1 MNEMNFKVVGMSC
14 PSCATTVEKIVSSF
28 DGVYRVKV
36 NFSSSTLYF
45 ISKPSFDISTIRN
58 KLKQFGYDIVPTTDS
73 VDLKK
78 EKINLLIVLILSIP
92 LFIVMFLKML
102 GLGYHSDLLK
112 LVMFLLSSII
122 VLVGGFKVH
131 RSGVLSLIYLS
142 PNSDSLV
149 SVGSLSALSTFF
161 LSKFLPIDDFSIE
174 AVIVMDVFLIGNYVK
189 LVLSQKSIGFVSDLY
204 KLFVDSANVLEN
216 GVEIKKSIRDIK
228 IGDIVVVR
236 AGERVPMDGRV
247 IEGSSSVEET
257 FMTGESLP
265 RVVKVGDNVFAGS
278 YNIDGFIKVLIDSE
292 VKDSVLYNT
301 VEMVQN
307 FRLSNVV
314 SSITDNF
321 VKYFVPIVFS
331 VAILSLVF
339 WSLVGD
345 FSRGMVSFVSILVV
359 ACPCALGI
367 AIPSVVAIAF
377 GIFSKSGVLVR
388 NFNNLG
394 LVKRVDVFAF
404 DKTGTLTVGKPF
416 VSEATFDTN
425 YISELYSLV
434 SLSNHPLSLAIK
446 EYIEFS
452 FKDIGYVLKK
462 VDNFKVIPGLGI
474 EGEIGGKFYKLERSS
489 NESITSSDFWI
500 FDGGWNK
507 IGSFCFNDKIR
518 QEARDVVKYLSQLG
532 KVILV
537 TGDKCTVAKRI
548 SEDLGISEYY
558 CSLLPNQKVDV
569 ISKYKDKGSVVMF
582 IGDGINDGPVL
593 EFSDVGVVVSEV
605 DNLVSNVGDVVIFS
619 KNLSVL
625 KFLILFSRKVYCKM
639 LQNLVWAFLYNII
652 ALPIAFC
659 GILTPSIAEVAMSL
673 SSISVLLNSLTL
685 YLSSSKVKFSLIN

>member
-1 MNEMNFKVVGMSC
+1 MNKRNFKVVGIRC
-14 PSCATTVEKIVSSF
+14 PSCAKTVEKIVSSF
-28 DGVYRVKV
+28 DGVYGVKV

-45 ISKPSFDISTIRN
+45 ISKPSFDVSTIRN

-78 EKINLLIVLILSIP
+78 EKINLLIILILSIP

-161 LSKFLPIDDFSIE
+161 LSKFLPVGDFSIE

-189 LVLSQKSIGFVSDLY
+189 LVLSQRSIGFVSDLY
-204 KLFVDSANVLEN
+204 KLFVDSANVLED
-216 GVEIKKSIRDIK
+216 GVEVKKSVRDVK
-228 IGDIVVVR
+228 VGDVVVVR
-236 AGERVPMDGRV
+236 AGERIPMDGRV

-257 FMTGESLP
+257 FITGESLP
-265 RVVKVGDNVFAGS
+265 RVVRVGDSVFAGS
-278 YNIDGFIKVLIDSE
+278 YNIDGFIKVLVDKEI
-292 VKDSVLYNT
+292 KDSMLYNT
-301 VEMVQN
+301 VEMIQN
-307 FRLSNVV
+307 FRLSNTVGN
-314 SSITDNF
+314 ITDNF

-331 VAILSLVF
+331 AAILSLIF

-377 GIFSKSGVLVR
+377 GIFSRSGVLVR
-388 NFNNLG
+388 NFDKLG
-394 LVKRVDVFAF
+394 LMRKVSVFAF

-452 FKDIGYVLKK
+452 FKDIGYMLQR

-474 EGEIGGKFYKLERSS
+474 EGEIGGKVYKLERSS
-489 NESITSSDFWI
+489 YEGITSSDFWV
-500 FDGGWNK
+500 FDGEWSK
-507 IGSFCFNDKIR
+507 VGSFYFDDELR
-518 QEARDVVKYLSQLG
+518 REARDVVKYLSQLG

-537 TGDKCTVAKRI
+537 TGDKCVVAKKV
-548 SEDLGISEYY
+548 SENLGIDEYY
-558 CSLLPNQKVDV
+558 CSLLPSQKVDV

-582 IGDGINDGPVL
+582 VGDGINDGPVL

-605 DNLVSNVGDVVIFS
+605 DNLVSNVGDVVIS
-619 KNLSVL
+619 PKNLSVL
-625 KFLILFSRKVYCKM
+625 RFVILLSKKVYSKM
-639 LQNLVWAFLYNII
+639 FQNLVWAFLYNII
-652 ALPIAFC
+652 ALPIAFW

-685 YLSSSKVKFSLIN
+685 HLSSTRDTNLKN